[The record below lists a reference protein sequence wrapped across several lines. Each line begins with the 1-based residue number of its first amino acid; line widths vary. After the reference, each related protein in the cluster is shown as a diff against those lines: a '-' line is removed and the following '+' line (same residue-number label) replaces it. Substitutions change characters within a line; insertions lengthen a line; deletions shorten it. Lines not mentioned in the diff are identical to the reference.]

1 MINEKKVDEI
11 LLDLGYPEHLT
22 GTQMVREAV
31 RYYRPGMSVT
41 KELYPALAAAAN
53 STPGRIERA
62 IRHATASAWERH
74 GYGTELKYFGNSLHP
89 ERGMPSNSELIARL
103 ERLCREN

>member
-1 MINEKKVDEI
+1 MINEKKVDEM
-11 LLDLGYPEHLT
+11 LLELGYPEHLT
-22 GTQMVREAV
+22 GTQMLRDAV
-31 RYYRPGMSVT
+31 RYYRPGMSIT

-62 IRHATASAWERH
+62 IRHATENAWDRQ
-74 GYGTELKYFGNSLHP
+74 GYGTALKYFGNSISP
-89 ERGMPSNSELIARL
+89 EKGRPTNIELIARL